1 VINDRPKSSLLSLSR
16 TALLSMALSP
26 LVLTAQPAYA
36 TTSPESTDAPST
48 AIDGWDFN
56 LPAQE
61 LATLCVDTLAKGK
74 KAFTAIENDTSKATL
89 ASVFGAYD
97 AMNIDLQAIRHVW
110 YLKSVHPNKDIR
122 AAAEVCVQDYT
133 DFGNGHDLSRKFYD
147 RVSAID
153 VSNLSE
159 PEARMVKNQL
169 RSFRQSGVDRD
180 EATREQVRQIKRE
193 ITEIGNTFDR
203 TIREDTRYIA
213 TTASGLQ
220 GLPQDFIDSH
230 PANEKGEIQ
239 ISTNYP
245 DVFPVLKYS
254 TDDNLR
260 KQLHIA
266 RNNIGS
272 PANTDNLKQLVTKR
286 YELAKL
292 LGYDSYAAL
301 AMDGLMIG
309 DPDNAKRFL
318 NEVGTALKA
327 PASADMD
334 ILLTR
339 LQEIDPSAKQVQA
352 WQGSFL
358 SNLVR
363 QEDYALDS
371 QEVREYFHFDK
382 VQSGIFALTQDLFD
396 VEIVPWKTDTWHES
410 VTTWEVQR
418 NGTPVGRFYLD
429 MHPREDKYKH
439 AAHWT
444 LRTGLKDK
452 QLPLSGL
459 ATNFPEELMEHN
471 QVETY
476 LHEFG
481 HLLHNMFSGTQSW
494 LSISGMSME
503 RDFVEAP
510 SQMLEEWVWDYDTL
524 SQFATNNEGEVIP
537 RELVDKMRSARYF
550 ATASS
555 TASQIFYA
563 NISLSFY
570 MTDPKQF
577 EPLAIL
583 KSLQAKYSPY
593 PYVEGTYF
601 YNNFGH
607 LNGYSSNYYIYQ
619 WSMAIATD
627 MFSRFEK
634 EGLRNT
640 TVSYA
645 YRDEV
650 LGAAGS
656 KPAADFVGQF
666 LGRPFST
673 DAYILFLNSLN

>member
-1 VINDRPKSSLLSLSR
+1 MIYSPLKLHLPSLTRAALVSL
-16 TALLSMALSP
+16 ALSP
-26 LVLTAQPAYA
+26 IGLSALPASAAANTTAAKVQ
-36 TTSPESTDAPST
+36 ST
-48 AIDGWDFN
+48 AVDGWNFN
-56 LPAQE
+56 LPAE
-61 LATLCVDTLAKGK
+61 DLASLCIDTLTNAK
-74 KAFTAIENDTSKATL
+74 KAFSAIENDTSEATL
-89 ASVFGAYD
+89 ESVFGAYD
-97 AMNIDLQAIRHVW
+97 AMSIDLQAMRHVW
-110 YLKSVHPNKDIR
+110 YLKSVHPNQDIR
-122 AAAEVCVQDYT
+122 AAAEVCVQEYT
-133 DFGNGHDLSRKFYD
+133 DFASGLDLSRKFYE

-153 VSNLSE
+153 LTDLSA

-169 RSFRQSGVDRD
+169 RDFRQSGVDRD
-180 EATREQVRQIKRE
+180 EATRERVRQVKRE

-203 TIREDTRYIA
+203 TIREDTRYVA
-213 TTASGLQ
+213 TTPAGLE

-230 PANEKGEIQ
+230 PADENGEIQ

-286 YELAKL
+286 YELAQL

-309 DPDNAKRFL
+309 SPDNAKRFL

-327 PASADMD
+327 PASRDMG

-339 LQEIDPSAKQVQA
+339 LQEIDPSATQVQA
-352 WQGSFL
+352 WQGSYL

-396 VEIVPWKTDTWHES
+396 VEIVPWQTDTWHES
-410 VTTWEVQR
+410 VTTWEIQR
-418 NGTPVGRFYLD
+418 NGTPLGRFYLD

-459 ATNFPEELMEHN
+459 ATNFPEGLMEHN

-481 HLLHNMFSGTQSW
+481 HLIHNMFSGTQSW
-494 LSISGMSME
+494 MSIGGMSME

-524 SQFATNNEGEVIP
+524 SQFATNSEGEVIP
-537 RELVDKMRSARYF
+537 RELVNKMRSARYF

-555 TASQIFYA
+555 TASQIFFA

-570 MTDPKQF
+570 MTPPEQF
-577 EPLAIL
+577 EPLPLL

-619 WSMAIATD
+619 WSLAIATD

-640 TVSYA
+640 SVSYA

-656 KPAADFVGQF
+656 KPAADFVGEF
-666 LGRPFST
+666 LERPFST
-673 DAYILFLNSLN
+673 DAYIRFLNSLN